1 MQATGFWQL
10 LPNPDRAALFALG
23 RTRSF
28 APGMSMC
35 GEGEPATHVFTLLA
49 GWVKVQ
55 SVTSDGHEQL
65 LALRGHGDL
74 VGEIAGET
82 DGYRVATLRAIDQV
96 RALIVS
102 HDRFSSFLVSHPDA
116 DRAYHRLLAQRWSD
130 SDSELRRR
138 SATSGAQRLAGV
150 LLSLAKHF
158 GAATAGGT
166 ELAVPLSQE
175 ELASLA
181 GTSRATV
188 TRAFATWRRRGI
200 IGGTGQRPL
209 VIRDERSLRQAAGPM
224 LA

>member
-1 MQATGFWQL
+1 MHATGFWQL
-10 LPNPDRAALFALG
+10 LPEADRTAMSALG
-23 RTRSF
+23 RARNF
-28 APGMSMC
+28 APGSSMC
-35 GEGEPATHVFTLLA
+35 GEGEPATHVFALLA

-55 SVTSDGHEQL
+55 SVTSD
-65 LALRGHGDL
+65 
-74 VGEIAGET
+74 
-82 DGYRVATLRAIDQV
+82 
-96 RALIVS
+96 S
-102 HDRFSSFLVSHPDA
+102 HDRFSSFLASHPEA

-224 LA
+224 LT

>member
-1 MQATGFWQL
+1 
-10 LPNPDRAALFALG
+10 
-23 RTRSF
+23 
-28 APGMSMC
+28 MSMC

-102 HDRFSSFLVSHPDA
+102 HDRFSSFLVSHPEA

-138 SATSGAQRLAGV
+138 TATSGAQRLAGV
-150 LLSLAKHF
+150 LLSLARHF
-158 GAATAGGT
+158 GAATASGT

-188 TRAFATWRRRGI
+188 TRAFSTWRRRGI

-209 VIRDERSLRQAAGPM
+209 VIRDEQGLRQAAGPM
-224 LA
+224 LT

>member
-1 MQATGFWQL
+1 
-10 LPNPDRAALFALG
+10 
-23 RTRSF
+23 
-28 APGMSMC
+28 MSMC

-55 SVTSDGHEQL
+55 SITIDGHEQL

-82 DGYRVATLRAIDQV
+82 DGHRVATLRAVDQV

-102 HDRFSSFLVSHPDA
+102 HDRFRSFLASHPEA
-116 DRAYHRLLAQRWSD
+116 DRAYHRVLAQRWSD

-138 SATSGAQRLAGV
+138 SATSGGQRLAGV
-150 LLSLAKHF
+150 LLSLARHF
-158 GAATAGGT
+158 GAVTAGGT
-166 ELAVPLSQE
+166 ELAVPLSQQ

-200 IGGTGQRPL
+200 IAGTGRGPL

-224 LA
+224 LT

>member
-1 MQATGFWQL
+1 MHATGFWQL
-10 LPNPDRAALFALG
+10 LPEADRTAMSALG
-23 RTRSF
+23 RARNF
-28 APGMSMC
+28 APGSSMC
-35 GEGEPATHVFTLLA
+35 GEGEPATHVFALLA

-102 HDRFSSFLVSHPDA
+102 HDRFSSFLASHPEA

-150 LLSLAKHF
+150 LLSLTKNF
-158 GAATAGGT
+158 GTVTASGT
-166 ELAVPLSQE
+166 ELTVPLSQE

-188 TRAFATWRRRGI
+188 TRAYTTWRRRGI
-200 IGGTGQRPL
+200 IGTGQRSL
-209 VIRDERSLRQAAGPM
+209 VIRDERGLRQAAGPM
-224 LA
+224 LS

>member
-1 MQATGFWQL
+1 MHGTGFWQL
-10 LPNPDRAALFALG
+10 LPDADRTALTAIG

-28 APGMSMC
+28 APGVSMC
-35 GEGEPATHVFTLLA
+35 GEGEPATHVFALLA

-82 DGYRVATLRAIDQV
+82 DGYRVATLRAVGQV
-96 RALIVS
+96 RALIIS
-102 HDRFSSFLVSHPDA
+102 HDRFSSFLASHLDA
-116 DRAYHRLLAQRWSD
+116 DHAYHRLLAQRWSE
-130 SDSELRRR
+130 SDTELRRR
-138 SATSGAQRLAGV
+138 SGTNGAQRLAGV
-150 LLSLAKHF
+150 LLSLAAHF
-158 GAATAGGT
+158 GATTAGGT
-166 ELAVPLSQE
+166 EIAAPLSQE

-188 TRAFATWRRRGI
+188 TRAFTTWRRRGI
-200 IGGTGQRPL
+200 IGAGQRPL
-209 VIRDERSLRQAAGPM
+209 VIRDERGLRQAAGPM

>member
-1 MQATGFWQL
+1 MHGTGFWQL
-10 LPNPDRAALFALG
+10 LPDADRTALTAIG

-28 APGMSMC
+28 APGVSMC
-35 GEGEPATHVFTLLA
+35 GEGEPATHVFALLA

-82 DGYRVATLRAIDQV
+82 DGYRVATLRAVGQV
-96 RALIVS
+96 RALIIS
-102 HDRFSSFLVSHPDA
+102 HDRFSSFLASHLDA
-116 DRAYHRLLAQRWSD
+116 DHAYHRLLAQRWSD
-130 SDSELRRR
+130 SDAELRRR
-138 SATSGAQRLAGV
+138 SGTNGAQRLAGV
-150 LLSLAKHF
+150 LLSLAAHF
-158 GAATAGGT
+158 GATTAGGT
-166 ELAVPLSQE
+166 EIAAPLSQD

-188 TRAFATWRRRGI
+188 TRAFTTWRRRGL
-200 IGGTGQRPL
+200 IGAGQRPL
-209 VIRDERSLRQAAGPM
+209 VIRDERGLRQAAGPM